1 MTRRGHLLGA
11 LALVAW
17 LGLAGVAVAED
28 GATAR
33 AAFTQGERAFLE
45 DDYGLALER
54 FRRAMELE
62 PHDAVRFNVAVC
74 LERLGRFREAYL
86 EYEAAASSPQLD
98 SASLARAREQ
108 AARVRERLGRVLVDE
123 PRGAEVF
130 LDGSSIGVVPCEALV
145 DPKAHELE
153 LRDGARRVRA
163 SIELGRSETKR
174 VRLGFPAASPAASLA
189 ASPAPVALRRRV
201 GPGPLTWVGAVTSV
215 AGLASFI
222 GFGLRASA
230 LHERYLASPTAST
243 RDEGLL
249 VRDIANVSLVVG
261 LVGALLLTVDLAWLA
276 QRPLSTVGP

>member
-1 MTRRGHLLGA
+1 MTRRGHRFGA
-11 LALVAW
+11 LALVVW

-108 AARVRERLGRVLVDE
+108 AARVRERLGRVLVEE
-123 PRGAEVF
+123 PLGAEVF

-145 DPKAHELE
+145 DPKVHELE

-163 SIELGRSETKR
+163 SIEIGRSETKR
-174 VRLGFPAASPAASLA
+174 VRLGFPLASPAASLA
-189 ASPAPVALRRRV
+189 PVALQRRV
-201 GPGPLTWVGAVTSV
+201 GPGPLTWVGAVASV

-230 LHERYLASPTAST
+230 LHESYLTSPTAST
-243 RDEGLL
+243 RDQGL
-249 VRDIANVSLVVG
+249 VMRDTANVSLAVG

-276 QRPLSTVGP
+276 QRPAP

>member
-1 MTRRGHLLGA
+1 MTRRGHLFGA

-17 LGLAGVAVAED
+17 LGFAGVAVAQD

-33 AAFTQGERAFLE
+33 AAFNQGERAFLE

-98 SASLARAREQ
+98 SVSMARAREQ

-130 LDGSSIGVVPCEALV
+130 LDGSSIGVAPCEALV

-163 SIELGRSETKR
+163 SIEIGRGETKR
-174 VRLGFPAASPAASLA
+174 VRLGFPSASPPDPA
-189 ASPAPVALRRRV
+189 ASPAPVAPQRRV
-201 GPGPLTWVGAVTSV
+201 GAGPLSWAGAVASV

-230 LHERYLASPTAST
+230 LHERYLAAPTVST

-249 VRDIANVSLVVG
+249 VRDVANVGLVVG
-261 LVGALLLTVDLAWLA
+261 LVGALLVTVDLAWLA
-276 QRPLSTVGP
+276 QRPSSTVAP